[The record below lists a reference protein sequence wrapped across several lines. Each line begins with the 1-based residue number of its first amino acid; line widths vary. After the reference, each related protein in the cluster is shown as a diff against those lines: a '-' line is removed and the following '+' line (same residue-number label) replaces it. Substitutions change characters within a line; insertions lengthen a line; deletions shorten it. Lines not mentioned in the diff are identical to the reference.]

1 MRNGKSTTFRADSI
15 DRGHDGGHTTVPV
28 RKYVVEKEQ
37 GGEGGRRRNGGTDVC
52 ASR

>member
-1 MRNGKSTTFRADSI
+1 MMRNGESTTFKTDSI

-28 RKYVVEKEQ
+28 RKYV
-37 GGEGGRRRNGGTDVC
+37 GGSGGGGGGGRNGGTDVC